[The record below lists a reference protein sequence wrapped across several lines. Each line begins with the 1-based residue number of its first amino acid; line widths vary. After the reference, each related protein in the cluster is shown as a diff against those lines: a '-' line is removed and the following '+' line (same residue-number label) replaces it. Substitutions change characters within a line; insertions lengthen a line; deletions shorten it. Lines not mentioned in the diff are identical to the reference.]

1 MSGTETCS
9 QKPAAPLA
17 WGHEMNLPVE
27 VVEAVNEGRC
37 VLFVGPTY
45 TGEALE
51 VAGRDYPD
59 GRSLAKALGWKKP
72 RRMIGARKTVVVP
85 SVTDSAASYAKQ
97 HGRPALVARVRG
109 MLDAS
114 DASPTTAH
122 HTALSRFPMIFT
134 TNYDQMLERTAR
146 EMGGEPTVCYRGE
159 DVPEPDPMKRVI
171 YKLWGGFERS
181 SSLVLTQ
188 EDHTEDAF
196 SPDIRRALRNVIRR
210 NVVFFVGY
218 RPDEEHFERLW
229 QDLTL
234 CYGGELPRCHM
245 AVAQGK
251 INDYLWQKWVWRG
264 LLMFTADP
272 IECMEE
278 LERQIQ

>member
-1 MSGTETCS
+1 
-9 QKPAAPLA
+9 
-17 WGHEMNLPVE
+17 MNLPVE

-37 VLFVGPTY
+37 VLFVGPGY

-51 VAGRDYPD
+51 AAGREYPD
-59 GRSLAKALGWKKP
+59 GKTIAKALGWKKP
-72 RRMIGARKTVVVP
+72 RRMIGARKQVVVP
-85 SVTDSAASYAKQ
+85 SVTEGAALYAGQ
-97 HGRPALVARVRG
+97 NGRPALVARMRG

-114 DASPTTAH
+114 DAQPTSAH
-122 HTALSRFPMIFT
+122 KTSLSRFPLIFT
-134 TNYDQMLERTAR
+134 TNHDAMLERTAKA
-146 EMGGEPTVCYRGE
+146 MGGAATLRYRG
-159 DVPEPDPMKRVI
+159 DDIPAADPTRRVV
-171 YKLWGGFERS
+171 YKLWGGFERPD
-181 SSLVLTQ
+181 SLVLTQ
-188 EDHTEDAF
+188 EDHQQIGF
-196 SPDIRRALRNVIRR
+196 SADVRKAIRNVIRR

-272 IECMEE
+272 IECMAE
-278 LERQIQ
+278 LERQIT

>member
-1 MSGTETCS
+1 
-9 QKPAAPLA
+9 
-17 WGHEMNLPVE
+17 MNLPVE
-27 VVEAVNEGRC
+27 VVESVNEGRC
-37 VLFVGPTY
+37 VLFVGPTF
-45 TGEALE
+45 TAEALAE
-51 VAGRDYPD
+51 VGRDHPD
-59 GRSLAKALGWKKP
+59 GKTIAKALGWKRP

-85 SVTDSAASYAKQ
+85 SVTEGAAAYARDN
-97 HGRPALVARVRG
+97 GRPALVARVRG

-114 DASPTTAH
+114 DAQPLASH
-122 HTALSRFPMIFT
+122 RTALSRFPLIFT
-134 TNYDQMLERTAR
+134 TNHDAMLERTAR
-146 EMGGEPTVCYRGE
+146 AMGGEAVVRYRGDE
-159 DVPEPDPMKRVI
+159 IPPSDPTQRVV
-171 YKLWGGFERS
+171 YKLWGGFERPDG
-181 SSLVLTQ
+181 LVLTQ
-188 EDHTEDAF
+188 ADHAEIGFT
-196 SPDIRRALRNVIRR
+196 PDIRRAIRDVIRR

-272 IECMEE
+272 SECMAE

>member
-1 MSGTETCS
+1 
-9 QKPAAPLA
+9 
-17 WGHEMNLPVE
+17 MNLPIE

-51 VAGRDYPD
+51 VVGRDYPD
-59 GRSLAKALGWKKP
+59 GRTIAKDLGWKKP

-85 SVTDSAASYAKQ
+85 SVMEGAAGYAASN
-97 HGRPALVARVRG
+97 GRAALNARIRA

-114 DASPTTAH
+114 DAQPTSAH
-122 HTALSRFPMIFT
+122 KTSMSRFPLIFT
-134 TNYDQMLERTAR
+134 TNFDQLLERTAT
-146 EMGGEPTVCYRGE
+146 EMGGEATVCYRGDE
-159 DVPEPDPMKRVI
+159 IPAADPTRRVV
-171 YKLWGGFERS
+171 YKLWGGFEQPG
-181 SSLVLTQ
+181 SLILTQ
-188 EDHTEDAF
+188 ADHTEQAF
-196 SPDIRRALRNVIRR
+196 SDDVRRAIRNVIRR

-229 QDLTL
+229 QDLTA

-272 IECMEE
+272 VECMAE